1 MSRFVKCIMR
11 IIRNRLLQRYLN
23 KGDTDT
29 LVTMVKKLALSFV
42 DAECLQNFPYPKNEE
57 ETEFLR
63 FAISMMKVAEDED
76 FLKRIS
82 AEKKKTA
89 LNAALRME
97 KEAERVVRKYGEIK
111 HFGHPA
117 FALRKKAEVIRSRV
131 ENLRPMTKEY
141 FLAEQLGG
149 KLFLDEKISRE
160 FSDWWIHF
168 HAACFAR

>member
-11 IIRNRLLQRYLN
+11 IIRNRLLQRSLN

-89 LNAALRME
+89 LNAALKME
-97 KEAERVVRKYGEIK
+97 KEAERAVRKYGEIK

>member
-11 IIRNRLLQRYLN
+11 IIRNRLLQRSLN

-63 FAISMMKVAEDED
+63 FAISMMKAAEDED

-97 KEAERVVRKYGEIK
+97 KETERFAYVEIK
-111 HFGHPA
+111 FPA
-117 FALRKKAEVIRSRV
+117 IALRHKAEVIRSHV
-131 ENLRPMTKEY
+131 ENLRPMTKES